1 MTATATEHPVTSPR
15 RRVLLIFVLLA
26 AYAVVVFFVLDAL
39 FAGGSMIGKSAA
51 TKASA
56 ATSANSASATYLAS
70 AAPAVLAMEQSAAVA
85 AAVTAQ
91 YSDGSLPAGA
101 ALSALDQLP
110 PLLQQDQRALQAIKA
125 PSADATIR
133 QNAINAASKLI
144 QDVTAL
150 RGAVSSGNK
159 SGIGRAAA
167 SLAADSADLANPFQT
182 KKAS

>member
-56 ATSANSASATYLAS
+56 NSASATYLAS

-91 YSDGSLPAGA
+91 YSDGSLPASA

-125 PSADATIR
+125 PSADATIQ